1 MGKNYV
7 PGKTSSLVLSLQ
19 HYSNITRVDMSIINC
34 RENLGFVYDI
44 VVANDFSLTNVSV
57 GSLIAPANFCLVT

>member
-1 MGKNYV
+1 M
-7 PGKTSSLVLSLQ
+7 LSLQ

-44 VVANDFSLTNVSV
+44 VIIIVANDFSLTNVSV